1 MYCEHPQAHEDY
13 VDRPELVVA
22 VSALK
27 QPCGLTVGS
36 EVAAFAT
43 RKTLFFSR
51 VTSLTA
57 RATPELGT

>member
-1 MYCEHPQAHEDY
+1 
-13 VDRPELVVA
+13 
-22 VSALK
+22 
-27 QPCGLTVGS
+27 VGS